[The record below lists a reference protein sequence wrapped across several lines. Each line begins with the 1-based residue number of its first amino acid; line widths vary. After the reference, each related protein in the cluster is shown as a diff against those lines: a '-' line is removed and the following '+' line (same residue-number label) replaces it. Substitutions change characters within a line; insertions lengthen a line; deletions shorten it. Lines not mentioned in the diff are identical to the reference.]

1 MKRVQDWFW
10 GVGGGGGSV
19 MWVCG
24 SEIHHTGGQY
34 NTNLLNVRVSDS
46 IWWFISHCYLNLYDF
61 ITLPCI
67 PKPLNHMY
75 GIYFTLSA
83 ERCSGIVDVHA
94 AWVYCFK
101 MISKRWNW
109 IGRGVEEINWLGLSD
124 MSSVLT
130 FCWPLNWIMYNHS
143 HPRPPPRICCLDLDT
158 VSIADLENICILPQ
172 YIKPWIQYKR
182 ILKIWASI
190 CLLQKLWYIIWW
202 FKNRNL
208 MPQKVWH
215 WVKKIKLSDPH
226 FPHLKFLPYTLK
238 VKA

>member
-1 MKRVQDWFW
+1 MQDWFW
-10 GVGGGGGSV
+10 GLGGGGGSV

-34 NTNLLNVRVSDS
+34 ITNLLNVRVSDS

-83 ERCSGIVDVHA
+83 ERCSGIMDVHA

-172 YIKPWIQYKR
+172 YINPESSTR
-182 ILKIWASI
+182 E
-190 CLLQKLWYIIWW
+190 
-202 FKNRNL
+202 F
-208 MPQKVWH
+208 
-215 WVKKIKLSDPH
+215 
-226 FPHLKFLPYTLK
+226 
-238 VKA
+238 